1 MFKLKLIS
9 LLMFALIFA
18 ENVFSAE
25 QVRMSSTTATTI
37 AGTTSTTLTL
47 NLEGPSGDATS
58 ESAPAKV
65 YLPIQK
71 DDVDSKDY
79 YITSRSNAPEIYNI
93 ANAAHVFNIP
103 LKISTNTEARY
114 LYAAVKDGSSYK
126 IIKRY
131 SSTALPGSSANSEVT
146 FALSAQDVCKVFIST
161 ECLNLTIGSVT
172 AVEKN
177 FFVYFFLS
185 ANGTYQVDGSQT
197 ISVTT
202 APENTGIY
210 YQVFMSNRIY
220 PSTNLTVTIT
230 QARSGDKRV
239 VLAYSAS
246 ASFSTYAK
254 SVRVYDHRGIPLESK
269 DLPIGRYTTGALTA
283 KVYDYLQSGEITVT
297 DLTNE
302 DTYYLSLLLVDKF
315 NFGSTLSDD
324 AIAQPK
330 TIEELLKAQSCF
342 LLTAGFGEE
351 HYIID
356 YFRNFRDQVL
366 MRSFIGKS
374 FVDFYYYLGPKLA
387 KIIYPHESLR
397 AIVRGFGYGLHY
409 LFTHLMTAV
418 FIMFSVLLAY
428 KLNAKFRKA

>member
-1 MFKLKLIS
+1 MFKLKLIP
-9 LLMFALIFA
+9 LLIFALIFA

-79 YITSRSNAPEIYNI
+79 YITSRSNAPTIYDITNS
-93 ANAAHVFNIP
+93 AHVFNVP
-103 LKISTNTEARY
+103 LKISTNTDARY

-131 SSTALPGSSANSEVT
+131 SSTAFPGSSANSEVT
-146 FALSAQDVCKVFIST
+146 FALSAQDVCKVFTST
-161 ECLNLTIGSVT
+161 ECLNLTPSSTT
-172 AVEKN
+172 AVEKS
-177 FFVYFFLS
+177 FLVYFFLS
-185 ANGTYQVDGSQT
+185 DNATYQVDGSQT
-197 ISVTT
+197 ITVTT
-202 APENTGIY
+202 APMNTGIY

-220 PSTNLTVTIT
+220 PSTSLTVSIT

-239 VLAYSAS
+239 VLTYSAS

-254 SVRVYDHRGIPLESK
+254 SIRVYDHGGSPSAAK
-269 DLPIGRYTTGALTA
+269 DLPIGSYSSGALTA
-283 KVYDYLQSGEITVT
+283 KIYDYLQSGEITVT

-302 DTYYLSLLLVDKF
+302 ATYNLSVLLVDKF

-374 FVDFYYYLGPKLA
+374 FVDFYYFVGPKLA

-397 AIVRGFGYGLHY
+397 ALARGFGYTLHY
-409 LFTHLMTAV
+409 LFTHVTAV
-418 FIMFSVLLAY
+418 LFILFSVILAF
-428 KLNAKFRKA
+428 KLNMKFRKS